1 MCALG
6 ARSLVGQR
14 SARPLAA
21 SVNDQ
26 RPCGLGPILSAFSQ
40 ASLAWRRVTHFL
52 SGLSRAAQSSKQR
65 PPKLERTILG
75 AGQRWHTAYLWADSM
90 IAPCLSRSRKSNV
103 LEGNGKRH
111 GRQGEQRYD
120 NERAENA
127 DEIAQESTQ

>member
-6 ARSLVGQR
+6 ARSIVGQR

-65 PPKLERTILG
+65 PPKLERTILIRCG
-75 AGQRWHTAYLWADSM
+75 PAMAYRLF
-90 IAPCLSRSRKSNV
+90 V
-103 LEGNGKRH
+103 
-111 GRQGEQRYD
+111 GRQHDCAALVEVEEVERSGGEWQAAR
-120 NERAENA
+120 
-127 DEIAQESTQ
+127 S